1 MSENSRYTS
10 NTESVVGV
18 VTHNPPSVRSLN
30 MKHKVY
36 FSADVRKEILYRKQY
51 VLLSSLYINTCEVF
65 ENCKKLW
72 KH

>member
-1 MSENSRYTS
+1 MSENSRYAS

-36 FSADVRKEILYRKQY
+36 FSADGRKEILCRKQY
-51 VLLSSLYINTCEVF
+51 VLLSSLYINTREVC